1 MNVKTSQF
9 YNLALGAVN
18 PKTGRVNY
26 KKVTNNGD
34 RDKVLATVVT
44 SVYTMFSK
52 YPNIAI
58 HLSGGDSKSR
68 TRLYQIA
75 ITVYLDVLKEDFE
88 IFGKLNDKIEGFSKS
103 SNYEKH

>member
-1 MNVKTSQF
+1 
-9 YNLALGAVN
+9 
-18 PKTGRVNY
+18 
-26 KKVTNNGD
+26 
-34 RDKVLATVVT
+34 
-44 SVYTMFSK
+44 MFSK

-103 SNYEKH
+103 SNYEKQICNSELKINLWIHKS